1 MSVKDPKVLADSYQL
16 TVMVFGRTRSFPK
29 HYRPTL
35 GRRLEDRAIDLT
47 RAIRVASLSKAGGG
61 KDSRRAACLQSASE
75 LLDEMR
81 ILLQLAHDMQIIPTT
96 GYAELSE
103 LTAEVGRQIGG
114 FTKFEAMDSGNSP
127 GSGRGV

>member
-1 MSVKDPKVLADSYQL
+1 MSARSPKILADSYQL

-47 RAIRVASLSKAGGG
+47 SAVRVASLAKGGG
-61 KDSRRAACLQSASE
+61 KDSRRTASLESASE
-75 LLDEMR
+75 LLDEIR
-81 ILLQLAHDMQIIPTT
+81 ILLQLAHDMQIIPTA

-114 FTKFEAMDSGNSP
+114 FGKFEAAARDHTP
-127 GSGRGV
+127 